1 MTKQEIIRKLKIAKD
16 NPDLGIKLSN
26 EELADLVLVVLGAVD
41 QIEASIKE
49 GRLDGK
55 TPEADKDY
63 LSKETATK
71 YLDQAI
77 KDMLAKSDSTL
88 TAKQSEFEQRIQ
100 KALEV
105 AKPGKDGVVTD
116 AEIKRAAEIAF
127 SMIELPDFDQK
138 LVEIV
143 QMSGVDIRNALESI
157 PKGEEQLSQGAVRNL
172 PEDLDELRKQINN
185 KEQEGFNIGTAKHV
199 IRNTVRTM
207 TISDL
212 SDVTK
217 SATAP
222 SNPSVGDLWVDIS

>member
-49 GRLDGK
+49 GRLDGR
-55 TPEADKDY
+55 TPVADEDY
-63 LSKETATK
+63 PSKEAAYK

-77 KDMLAKSDSTL
+77 EDMLAKLDSTL
-88 TAKQSEFEQRIQ
+88 SVKQSELEQRIQ

-143 QMSGVDIRNALESI
+143 QMNGTEIRDALESL
-157 PKGEEQLSQGAVRNL
+157 PKGEEQLSQEAIRNL
-172 PEDLDELRKQINN
+172 PEDLDEIRNSIVRSK
-185 KEQEGFNIGTAKHV
+185 GFNGIGLGQVEKKF
-199 IRNTVRTM
+199 REM
-207 TISDL
+207 SISDL
-212 SDVTK
+212 KDVTK

-222 SNPSVGDLWVDIS
+222 SNPNLLDLWIDVS